1 MGMKEVFLLNT
12 YRYLYG
18 PVPSRR
24 MGISLGI
31 SPIPQGTCNHACVY
45 CQLGRTSHM
54 TNTPEMFFEVE
65 AILEEFRTWQ
75 KTGKA
80 VDVITIVGE
89 GEPTLY
95 KGLGDLLRGLK
106 ALTRIPVAVI
116 TNGALLYDPAVSEA
130 LQAADIVLPSVD
142 APDEAVYKR
151 INRPHGQLQYRRVT
165 EGLVAFSRVYKGQ
178 LWIETMLVKGVNDDD
193 EALFG
198 LKKLMDEIHHDR
210 IYINTPVRP
219 PAESEVEEPSKDRV
233 ERAIEILGG
242 IAIDHLVSEGF
253 SSDIEDDFQA
263 VLSIIKRH
271 PMNQFEVKSFLA
283 IRGNPD
289 PEGLLARLEASE
301 AVKVVAYKGYQTY
314 RG

>member
-1 MGMKEVFLLNT
+1 LSD

-31 SPIPQGTCNHACVY
+31 SPIPQGTCNHACIY

-65 AILEEFRTWQ
+65 AILGEFISWQ

-106 ALTRIPVAVI
+106 ALTQIPVAVI
-116 TNGALLYDPAVSEA
+116 TNGALLYDPAVCEG
-130 LQAADIVLPSVD
+130 LLAADIVLPSVD
-142 APDEAVYKR
+142 AADEATYKR
-151 INRPHGQLQYRRVT
+151 INRPHGNLNFHQVVG
-165 EGLVAFSRVYKGQ
+165 GLKSFAGNYKGQ

-193 EALFG
+193 EALWG
-198 LKKLMDEIHHDR
+198 LKKLMDEIQHDR
-210 IYINTPVRP
+210 VYINTPVRP

-271 PMNQFEVKSFLA
+271 PMNQFEVKSFLTL
-283 IRGNPD
+283 RGNPD
-289 PEGLLARLEASE
+289 PEALLERLAASE
-301 AVKVVAYKGYQTY
+301 AVKVVAYKGYHTY